1 MATDI
6 ASRGIDVN
14 DIDHVINYDLP
25 VEPEV
30 YIHRIGRTAR
40 AGKTGIALSFCDTSE
55 LGHLEQIE
63 KLLKLKL
70 PIMKNQPY
78 HSKAVAASRSRAERR
93 SAIRASCPPRREP

>member
-6 ASRGIDVN
+6 ASRGIDVS

-30 YIHRIGRTAR
+30 YVHRIGRTAR
-40 AGKTGIALSFCDTSE
+40 AGKSGIALSFCDTSE

-78 HSKAVAASRSRAERR
+78 HSKAVAESRSRAERK
-93 SAIRASCPPRREP
+93 SAIQTSLKS

>member
-1 MATDI
+1 VLVATDI
-6 ASRGIDVN
+6 ASRGIDVS

-55 LGHLEQIE
+55 LGRLEQIE

-70 PIMKNQPY
+70 PIMKNQPFY
-78 HSKAVAASRSRAERR
+78 SKSVAESRAGTKHG
-93 SAIRASCPPRREP
+93 SAIRVS